1 MRHCVEMIP
10 VRYRGRR
17 CWLCTVCGYLT
28 ALDYVT
34 GCLVVL
40 WPGRGRRAA
49 G

>member
-17 CWLCTVCGYLT
+17 CWLCTVCGYLA
-28 ALDYVT
+28 ALDYTT
-34 GCLVVL
+34 GLIRVL
-40 WPGRGRRAA
+40 LPGRRRKA

>member
-17 CWLCTVCGYLT
+17 AYLCTACGYLA
-28 ALDYVT
+28 ALDYRT
-34 GCLVVL
+34 GRLVVL
-40 WPGRGRRAA
+40 WPGRRRRAA